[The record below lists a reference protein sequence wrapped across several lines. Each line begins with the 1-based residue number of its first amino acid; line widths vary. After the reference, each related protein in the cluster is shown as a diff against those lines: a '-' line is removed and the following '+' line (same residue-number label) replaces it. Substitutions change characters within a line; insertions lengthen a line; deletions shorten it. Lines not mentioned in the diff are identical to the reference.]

1 MSMDTEP
8 LNYPGHT
15 RLCGCLTCNPEGL
28 DAARWQCT
36 ECGSWYVPG
45 EAHLH
50 TPSYVPPDQP
60 QGGDPRF
67 YQLLEE
73 FKELHSR
80 KNTDY
85 SKGGKQGHLGNFIR
99 VSEIKKL
106 YPGLDL
112 SSPLGTAIDY
122 MLKQLDAALI
132 LYSTQRES
140 VTGEGIEERLK
151 DVAVYAILGILL
163 RRDETTPVAA
173 PKP

>member
-1 MSMDTEP
+1 MSD
-8 LNYPGHT
+8 L
-15 RLCGCLTCNPEGL
+15 RVFVAQ
-28 DAARWQCT
+28 DATQA
-36 ECGSWYVPG
+36 PG
-45 EAHLH
+45 E
-50 TPSYVPPDQP
+50 
-60 QGGDPRF
+60 
-67 YQLLEE
+67 
-73 FKELHSR
+73 
-80 KNTDY
+80 NTWV
-85 SKGGKQGHLGNFIR
+85 SAKGGKQGHLGNFIR

>member
-1 MSMDTEP
+1 MSTKRNQELAQWN
-8 LNYPGHT
+8 LNHPTHRADGGISSFSVST
-15 RLCGCLTCNPEGL
+15 SIT
-28 DAARWQCT
+28 T
-36 ECGSWYVPG
+36 S
-45 EAHLH
+45 
-50 TPSYVPPDQP
+50 QP

-67 YQLLEE
+67 YELLEE

-173 PKP
+173 PVASGQRS

>member
-1 MSMDTEP
+1 MSTLRSKWQCSLCGWWFKQNENHDHSNAGDSMDASDESFGIT
-8 LNYPGHT
+8 
-15 RLCGCLTCNPEGL
+15 
-28 DAARWQCT
+28 
-36 ECGSWYVPG
+36 
-45 EAHLH
+45 
-50 TPSYVPPDQP
+50 TPQP

-67 YQLLEE
+67 YELLEE

-173 PKP
+173 PVASGQRS

>member
-1 MSMDTEP
+1 MSTKE
-8 LNYPGHT
+8 HK
-15 RLCGCLTCNPEGL
+15 
-28 DAARWQCT
+28 WQCWVCEGWFT
-36 ECGSWYVPG
+36 REHKHQTCVGTLPM
-45 EAHLH
+45 E
-50 TPSYVPPDQP
+50 

-67 YQLLEE
+67 HQLLEE

-85 SKGGKQGHLGNFIR
+85 AKGGKQGHLGNFIR

-106 YPGLDL
+106 YPGLDW

-122 MLKQLDAALI
+122 MLKQLDAAMI
-132 LYSTQRES
+132 LYAAQRES

-151 DVAVYAILGILL
+151 DAAVYAVLAILL
-163 RRDETTPVAA
+163 RRDEVTPAVA

>member
-1 MSMDTEP
+1 MDTEQ

-15 RLCGCLTCNPEGL
+15 RLCGCLTCIPKRRS
-28 DAARWQCT
+28 DKHWQCWVCSNWFLQSEEHKHPELGAPKQT
-36 ECGSWYVPG
+36 
-45 EAHLH
+45 H
-50 TPSYVPPDQP
+50 
-60 QGGDPRF
+60 GGDPRF

-132 LYSTQRES
+132 LYSTHRES

-163 RRDETTPVAA
+163 ERDRHV
-173 PKP
+173 